1 MTDETGRAFGILIER
16 RTIRMPPPAAH
27 RTSHVARRASRVAAI
42 IVVVGGGCDPS
53 TTWSNRSR

>member
-27 RTSHVARRASRVAAI
+27 RASRVAAI
-42 IVVVGGGCDPS
+42 IVVGGGCDPS
-53 TTWSNRSR
+53 TAWSIRSR